1 MKKLSLSILAFVIIT
16 SLVSLNAMAVPYAD
30 IKIGDGV
37 STIIAT
43 DFDSGEYD
51 WVDNGG
57 GKDIRPDEEVGT
69 EYGESEFG
77 SDVGWTDQGTG
88 IQWTVQVEFDGKY
101 KFEVWLASDNGSNEG
116 MSLLYNGTKIGDS
129 GYVEVEGWQV
139 YTLYSIGEI
148 EMSAGTQ
155 VIKGDWESVGGFNIS
170 AIIVTCLEKTA
181 AAEEVAVE
189 PAADAAPVEAA
200 PVVEAAPAPVVAAP
214 VAAPSTADPVVFT
227 MILAALAVSA
237 FATFRKVRSR

>member
-1 MKKLSLSILAFVIIT
+1 MKKLSLSILAFIIIT

-57 GKDIRPDEEVGT
+57 GKDVRPDEEVGT
-69 EYGESEFG
+69 EWGESEFG

-116 MSLLYNGTKIGDS
+116 MSLLYDGAKIGET
-129 GYVEVEGWQV
+129 GYAEVEGWQV
-139 YTLYSIGEI
+139 YALYSLGEI
-148 EMSAGTQ
+148 EMTAGTH
-155 VIKGDWESVGGFNIS
+155 VLKADWPAVGGINIS

-181 AAEEVAVE
+181 AVEEVAVE
-189 PAADAAPVEAA
+189 PAADVAPVEAA
-200 PVVEAAPAPVVAAP
+200 PVVEAAPAPVVTAP
-214 VAAPSTADPVVFT
+214 VAPTTADPVVFT
-227 MILAALAVSA
+227 MILAVLAVSA